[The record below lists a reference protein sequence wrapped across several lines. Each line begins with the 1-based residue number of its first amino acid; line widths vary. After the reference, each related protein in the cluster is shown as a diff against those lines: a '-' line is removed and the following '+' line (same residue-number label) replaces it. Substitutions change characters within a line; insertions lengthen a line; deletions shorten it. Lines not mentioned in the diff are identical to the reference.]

1 MIYKVNYLTL
11 IIAAVTV
18 GIIQADYIFE
28 VQFHSYKNPTQRSQA
43 NNGCCDA
50 NSQLECRSACD
61 TYLYICLTQASNMQV
76 SVPAISQE
84 CPFGFLQ
91 TDLLVNRNGDNV
103 VFSEGGSLD
112 VSGNTNPSN
121 FQSQGPWL
129 GTIQLIIQSYDRDTG
144 NDDYIDIEFINL
156 IDLDVEAATFTQSKL
171 YIGTFQLSTY
181 ELSFRVNCA
190 QNYYCS
196 DCNTFCISRNDSFG
210 HYYCKQDGSIE
221 CFQGYMDP
229 STNCTQCKTSE
240 GCLSVGGYC
249 TEPYEC
255 LCLEGYFGENC
266 TVATGNHFT
275 ELTGAIAG
283 STVTVLFLLI
293 ASLGVVLCTVVV
305 YKKKKQS
312 ISNMGEGG
320 FQENATYIDFI
331 QRDSLNRSVELVI
344 SSGSNYSLDPPPTGH
359 IKKLAVSHNETYQD
373 PHYIGSNHPT
383 HSENIIAL
391 SDTDSSMSL
400 QRARSSNIEQI
411 TTTVD
416 DQDLSLEEMPMK
428 RNNSY
433 RMLDIEALAGNS
445 EGGQDSIYSYPKL
458 KPTHTQL
465 QDHGYTT
472 IGTKTNSNSD
482 SYSKIELSN
491 MYENISSEDNM
502 MHNEMYGASMRS
514 EESSVTGLFDPYMN
528 DRENVTPHK

>member
-1 MIYKVNYLTL
+1 M
-11 IIAAVTV
+11 
-18 GIIQADYIFE
+18 
-28 VQFHSYKNPTQRSQA
+28 
-43 NNGCCDA
+43 
-50 NSQLECRSACD
+50 
-61 TYLYICLTQASNMQV
+61 
-76 SVPAISQE
+76 
-84 CPFGFLQ
+84 
-91 TDLLVNRNGDNV
+91 
-103 VFSEGGSLD
+103 
-112 VSGNTNPSN
+112 
-121 FQSQGPWL
+121 
-129 GTIQLIIQSYDRDTG
+129 
-144 NDDYIDIEFINL
+144 
-156 IDLDVEAATFTQSKL
+156 
-171 YIGTFQLSTY
+171 
-181 ELSFRVNCA
+181 
-190 QNYYCS
+190 
-196 DCNTFCISRNDSFG
+196 
-210 HYYCKQDGSIE
+210 
-221 CFQGYMDP
+221 
-229 STNCTQCKTSE
+229 
-240 GCLSVGGYC
+240 
-249 TEPYEC
+249 
-255 LCLEGYFGENC
+255 
-266 TVATGNHFT
+266 
-275 ELTGAIAG
+275 
-283 STVTVLFLLI
+283 
-293 ASLGVVLCTVVV
+293 
-305 YKKKKQS
+305 
-312 ISNMGEGG
+312 
-320 FQENATYIDFI
+320 
-331 QRDSLNRSVELVI
+331 I

-482 SYSKIELSN
+482 SNSKIELSN
-491 MYENISSEDNM
+491 MYENISNEDNM